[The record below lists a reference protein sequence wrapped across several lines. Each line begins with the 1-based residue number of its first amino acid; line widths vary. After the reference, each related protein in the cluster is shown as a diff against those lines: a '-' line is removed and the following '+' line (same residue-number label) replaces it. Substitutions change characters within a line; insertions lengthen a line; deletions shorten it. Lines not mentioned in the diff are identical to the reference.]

1 MMIDRMKLPGDVKK
15 LSVSQCERLCG
26 ELRKL
31 IIEAVRKNGGHLA
44 SNLGTVEL
52 TVALHR
58 CFSSPRDKIIWDVG
72 HQSYAHKLLTGRRSL
87 VDTLR
92 RKGGITGFTR
102 PSESEHDAFI
112 SGHSSNSIS
121 AACGIARGMK
131 LRGDDHK
138 VIAIIGD
145 GAFTGGLAYEG
156 LNNAAGLDNLIIV
169 LNDNEMSI
177 SKNVGAI
184 AKYLSSIRGRKR
196 YIQVKN
202 AVARTLDKTPV
213 IGEPVRELMVT
224 SKDMVRFFLYR
235 YGGFSGSTMFENMGF
250 VYLGPV
256 DGHNIKELSSFFE
269 SAKAIKKPVLIHI
282 KTIKGKGYA
291 PAEENPGAFHAL
303 SPGELDTSEPGRI
316 CCDTFS
322 AAMGRE
328 LTALAKEDDRICAI
342 TAAMKYGTG
351 LNTFAS
357 EFPERF
363 FDAGIAEG
371 HAVTFAAGLASM
383 GYIPVFAVYSSF
395 LQRSYDEIIH
405 DAAIENT
412 HIVLCIDRA
421 GFTGE
426 DGETHQGIFDVAMLS
441 CIPNTTIYSPS
452 DHDELKEA
460 LRCALYETE
469 GIAAVR
475 YPKGKVPVSHNEK
488 TVAEKSHTFT
498 SNNNKTL
505 AVGYGKVGAMLEN
518 RIKNADIL
526 RLKRIHPLPEDA
538 LTVCMRYKKIHFY
551 EEGAKKGGIG
561 EHLACALLAK
571 GYKGSITIHAY
582 DGFMPCATTDEQ
594 LMAAGLDAERVE

>member
-1 MMIDRMKLPGDVKK
+1 
-15 LSVSQCERLCG
+15 
-26 ELRKL
+26 
-31 IIEAVRKNGGHLA
+31 
-44 SNLGTVEL
+44 
-52 TVALHR
+52 
-58 CFSSPRDKIIWDVG
+58 
-72 HQSYAHKLLTGRRSL
+72 
-87 VDTLR
+87 
-92 RKGGITGFTR
+92 
-102 PSESEHDAFI
+102 
-112 SGHSSNSIS
+112 
-121 AACGIARGMK
+121 
-131 LRGDDHK
+131 
-138 VIAIIGD
+138 
-145 GAFTGGLAYEG
+145 
-156 LNNAAGLDNLIIV
+156 
-169 LNDNEMSI
+169 
-177 SKNVGAI
+177 
-184 AKYLSSIRGRKR
+184 
-196 YIQVKN
+196 
-202 AVARTLDKTPV
+202 
-213 IGEPVRELMVT
+213 
-224 SKDMVRFFLYR
+224 
-235 YGGFSGSTMFENMGF
+235 
-250 VYLGPV
+250 
-256 DGHNIKELSSFFE
+256 
-269 SAKAIKKPVLIHI
+269 
-282 KTIKGKGYA
+282 
-291 PAEENPGAFHAL
+291 
-303 SPGELDTSEPGRI
+303 
-316 CCDTFS
+316 
-322 AAMGRE
+322 MGRE

-371 HAVTFAAGLASM
+371 HAVTFAAGLASI

-498 SNNNKTL
+498 SNNKKTL
-505 AVGYGKVGAMLEN
+505 AVGYGKVGARLEN

-551 EEGAKKGGIG
+551 EEGAKNGGIG

-582 DGFMPCATTDEQ
+582 DGFMPCATADEQ